1 MKITDETLSAFIDA
15 QLPEAQMEQV
25 REAIALDETLAER
38 LADLAMVD
46 PMVKAY
52 YQDIDQHP
60 VPEATLRLLEEDV
73 APTAKI
79 IAFPSW
85 RKLQQ
90 QVQQHAAA
98 WVFIAL
104 LAGYGVSQ
112 FDIISGT
119 APEPSSTF
127 ASQTSSFDLNLGEQL
142 ESQMSGQR
150 IALTDNQAL
159 SIRLSFYN
167 QEGDLCRQYGLESD
181 SQMSE
186 NISCRQQGEWQQVAS
201 VSLPKDKTGDAQ
213 YQTASGGSALDSVL
227 DSMMKGSGLTLVQ
240 EQQALASLQD

>member
-1 MKITDETLSAFIDA
+1 MKMTDETLSAFIDA

-52 YQDIDQHP
+52 YQEIDQRP
-60 VPEATLRLLEEDV
+60 VPEATLRLLEE
-73 APTAKI
+73 AASTAKI
-79 IAFPSW
+79 IAFPRW

-112 FDIISGT
+112 FDIVTGT
-119 APEPSSTF
+119 TPESSSTL
-127 ASQTSSFDLNLGEQL
+127 ASQTSSLDFNLGGQL
-142 ESQMSGQR
+142 GSQVSGQR
-150 IALTDNQAL
+150 IALSDNQAL
-159 SIRLSFYN
+159 LIRLSFYN
-167 QEGDLCRQYGLESD
+167 HEGDLCRQYGLEND
-181 SQMSE
+181 SQISE

-201 VSLPKDKTGDAQ
+201 VSLPKDKAGVAH

-227 DSMMKGSGLTLVQ
+227 DSMMSGAGLSLVQ
-240 EQQALASLQD
+240 EQLALADLQD

>member
-1 MKITDETLSAFIDA
+1 MKITDEILSAFIDA

-52 YQDIDQHP
+52 YQDIDQRP
-60 VPEATLRLLEEDV
+60 VPEATLRLLEED

-79 IAFPSW
+79 IAFASW
-85 RKLQQ
+85 RKVQQ

-104 LAGYGVSQ
+104 LAGYGLSQ

-119 APEPSSTF
+119 APEPSSTL

-142 ESQMSGQR
+142 ERQASGQR

-201 VSLPKDKTGDAQ
+201 VNLPKDKTGDAQ